1 MLVSGESPTS
11 LESPRQETLLDR
23 AFAGEGQRRQRR
35 QRRRPREHGRSRL
48 TLGYRGHVPGPGP
61 QLQGGNMWAP
71 LESPDRTQSALPAAA
86 GVVAASPP
94 TCDAVAKLSGADSRH
109 FGTERAAGA
118 FSDDEE
124 GAPAQSPTWTV
135 GAQAGGA
142 PAGSMGPD
150 GTGEQG
156 RDGEA
161 AEVQGPATLRR
172 QELSLGERI
181 ERSHGINAG
190 TGGRAPSP
198 RTRAPVERHAQPRR
212 LQRPRSGHGFRGF
225 AAHMA
230 AALGE
235 CAAAGAADGEG
246 DDAAAVVGNGRSMTP
261 PHCAQTPAAQLQLMG
276 QNAGGATLQG
286 RVHAVRSAPGD
297 DGVGGGCGGGESF
310 PRVDWVAVPE
320 ALRARR
326 VNRRRRRRR
335 PHDGDARA
343 AAFRAR
349 AEGGHDELA
358 ATDRRRWWERGRSRG
373 GVSCWR
379 GNERCGVRMGGGAG
393 RLAGWRG
400 DDGCEAADVPWCA
413 ASCSSSPTP
422 ERVWRPEL
430 RLLRAG
436 SGGCRA
442 EPPAVAAA
450 GAASSARPRFV
461 DTGGGVRTFPASQLS
476 PFCAVLFVL
485 FFGWDC
491 TCSWVVASI
500 LGGGLT
506 GGGVRAGATTRQGV
520 AVGRPSSELLPAL
533 APPRLPT
540 PAAAAAAA
548 VSQMAVMQGAG
559 GGELISQRRWRELP
573 PSSAAHS
580 SRRGL
585 VRQQQGRGRQQQQ
598 QPSLRELRS
607 SSRPRSSQGARF
619 ALGLSQGS
627 TGVVGAV
634 AVCC

>member
-326 VNRRRRRRR
+326 VNRAQRDAERHAR
-335 PHDGDARA
+335 GDAELALQRERA
-343 AAFRAR
+343 ARELRGSQSAGCARGEAGRWGARGGAQLRAR
-349 AEGGHDELA
+349 AHTQPRGL
-358 ATDRRRWWERGRSRG
+358 RGRVEIMGSQQCRAVG
-373 GVSCWR
+373 ESQSVLMTIHPMIVFARTRTAEWLTVPRLQPRWR
-379 GNERCGVRMGGGAG
+379 
-393 RLAGWRG
+393 
-400 DDGCEAADVPWCA
+400 A
-413 ASCSSSPTP
+413 ASAP
-422 ERVWRPEL
+422 
-430 RLLRAG
+430 
-436 SGGCRA
+436 
-442 EPPAVAAA
+442 
-450 GAASSARPRFV
+450 
-461 DTGGGVRTFPASQLS
+461 
-476 PFCAVLFVL
+476 
-485 FFGWDC
+485 
-491 TCSWVVASI
+491 
-500 LGGGLT
+500 LGGGLPQ
-506 GGGVRAGATTRQGV
+506 R
-520 AVGRPSSELLPAL
+520 RPPAL
-533 APPRLPT
+533 ALALALALAPRRRRGTTTQPLS
-540 PAAAAAAA
+540 AAAAAAR
-548 VSQMAVMQGAG
+548 GRD
-559 GGELISQRRWRELP
+559 RR
-573 PSSAAHS
+573 
-580 SRRGL
+580 RRG
-585 VRQQQGRGRQQQQ
+585 
-598 QPSLRELRS
+598 
-607 SSRPRSSQGARF
+607 
-619 ALGLSQGS
+619 
-627 TGVVGAV
+627 GAV
-634 AVCC
+634 RRAADGPGTPPRPPAPLVLARGGCGPAMRRLRG